1 MSKIVLVV
9 AAHSDDEVL
18 GCAGTIARHVDNGD
32 TVHLLFMTDG
42 VGARDSGSDHVVER
56 RLMSQMAAETLG
68 VESVTYCNFPDN
80 QMDTIPLIEVVQ
92 SIEKE
97 INQLMPEIIYT
108 HHIGDLNVDHQLT
121 HKAVITACRPQPDFC
136 VKEIY
141 AFEVLSSTEWSAPY
155 VCDGFNPNM
164 YVDITEFY
172 EKKVQALHAYEQE
185 MREYPHSRSV
195 KGVAALCQYRG
206 ISVGVEMAEAFQ
218 IVRIIL

>member
-1 MSKIVLVV
+1 
-9 AAHSDDEVL
+9 
-18 GCAGTIARHVDNGD
+18 
-32 TVHLLFMTDG
+32 MTDG
-42 VGARDSGSDHVVER
+42 VGARGSGGDHVVER

-97 INQLMPEIIYT
+97 INRLVPEIIYT

-141 AFEVLSSTEWSAPY
+141 SFETPSATHWQSLSMGSA
-155 VCDGFNPNM
+155 FNPNHF
-164 YVDITEFY
+164 VDVDLFMN
-172 EKKVQALHAYEQE
+172 KKMKLLQCYDKE
-185 MREYPHSRSV
+185 MRDYPHARSY
-195 KGVAALCQYRG
+195 KAIEILANFRG
-206 ISVGVEMAEAFQ
+206 GMVGIMSAEAFCVERL
-218 IVRIIL
+218 IK